1 MEKIKEA
8 CEIAVAIQRKTY
20 GVGAVE
26 THIERILETD
36 EVYLFDFK
44 RRTKQVII
52 GGGGILIY
60 KKDMLAMHFC
70 LPACPENIFEIL
82 DRAVEVAIPEEYV

>member
-8 CEIAVAIQRKTY
+8 CDIAVAIQRKNY
-20 GVGAVE
+20 GDGAVE
-26 THIERILETD
+26 THVERIQETD

-44 RRTKQVII
+44 RRTKRVII

-60 KKDMLAMHFC
+60 KKDMSAIHFC

-82 DRAVEVAIPEEYV
+82 DNATEVAVPEEYA

>member
-20 GVGAVE
+20 GDEAIE
-26 THIERILETD
+26 THIERIQETG
-36 EVYLFDFK
+36 EVFLFDFK

-60 KKDMLAMHFC
+60 KKDMSAVHFC

-82 DRAVEVAIPEEYV
+82 DNASEVAIPEEYA